1 VRTVDRRPG
10 RAGLDMVRKHDETV
24 REREGRLLSERR
36 DHVLVVREDHN
47 LLPRRGPAVD
57 AVQAGDRIETTQGL
71 LEQHA
76 HAFSPTTRAVFPK
89 YPASSHIP
97 SYAKPIPGWSRLP
110 RSAMTSSPTGFE
122 HHQGN
127 GQSAASWKE
136 MLSSLSF
143 VHTSR
148 SRWTRLPGIGSSS
161 LTRPS

>member
-1 VRTVDRRPG
+1 SSARKVGVSGSATTTAGPVSGPAVWSLLSVALAELIVHRREASQGASPPVRTVDRPPG
-10 RAGLDMVRKHDETV
+10 RAGLALVSKHDETV

-110 RSAMTSSPTGFE
+110 
-122 HHQGN
+122 
-127 GQSAASWKE
+127 
-136 MLSSLSF
+136 
-143 VHTSR
+143 
-148 SRWTRLPGIGSSS
+148 
-161 LTRPS
+161 